1 MPSERPALDHPSS
14 DPTFVAG
21 LRPIPSRPAGTPAP
35 WPATDISG
43 ARPDGTPIEV
53 RICDIGRPILV
64 VFLATHCDGCDD
76 YWRGLTDEHL
86 EATAD
91 DPALDTSAAGDLA
104 AALGGVVPVIVT
116 RGPGVQEATDVAAAA
131 AGIRDTPVVMSD
143 QAWLDYRVTSYPF
156 FVLVD
161 PASRRIIGETV
172 GFGWAD
178 VLGMIQ
184 AQGH

>member
-1 MPSERPALDHPSS
+1 M
-14 DPTFVAG
+14 AG
-21 LRPIPSRPAGTPAP
+21 LRPIPSRPAGSPAP

-53 RICDIGRPILV
+53 RIDDTGRPILV
-64 VFLATHCDGCDD
+64 AFLATHCDGCDD
-76 YWRGLTDEHL
+76 YWRGLADEHP
-86 EATAD
+86 EGAPD
-91 DPALDTSAAGDLA
+91 DAALDARAAGDLA
-104 AALGGVVPVIVT
+104 AVLAAVLPVIVT
-116 RGPGVQEATDVAAAA
+116 RGPGIQEASDVATAA
-131 AGIRDTPVVMSD
+131 AGIRRTPVVMSD
-143 QAWLDYRVTSYPF
+143 QAWLDYRVTAYPF

-161 PASRRIIGETV
+161 PRSRRIIGETV